1 LSGTGIN
8 PGPAVAV
15 APASL
20 NFGSQMLTTT
30 NSQTIT
36 VTSDGTSPLSISSIA
51 VAGTSQGDFTEQDNC
66 PIGSTTLAV
75 NASCTITITFNPTA
89 NGARDASITIVDNA
103 ADSPQSVPLSG
114 SGYTAT
120 LYFNDGFETGD
131 FSQWNLPNGD
141 SNGQLSVQTTVKHS
155 GAYAAAVNIASGQYA
170 YLYTALSGGPQT
182 QTFTRFYFQ
191 TTNVG
196 TSTILAEGRNANGG
210 ETWEVDYNGN
220 RHGLDFYFWTSSG
233 SVYSISSATQ
243 VIAAN
248 TWYSIEIEDNQTTA
262 GKAEV
267 WLNGASIGA
276 VDADLSNPNPMAR
289 LLLFDQVV
297 GTFYFD
303 DVSVANV
310 YQ

>member
-1 LSGTGIN
+1 
-8 PGPAVAV
+8 
-15 APASL
+15 
-20 NFGSQMLTTT
+20 LTTT

-51 VAGTSQGDFTEQDNC
+51 VAGNSQGDFTEQDNC
-66 PIGSTTLAV
+66 PTGSTTLAV
-75 NASCTITITFNPTA
+75 NASCTITVTFNPTA
-89 NGARDASITIVDNA
+89 NGARDASITIIDNA

-155 GAYAAAVNIASGQYA
+155 GAFAAAVNIASGQYA

-267 WLNGASIGA
+267 WLNGSSIGA
-276 VDADLSNPNPMAR
+276 VNADLSNPNPMAR

-303 DVSVANV
+303 DVSVAK
-310 YQ
+310 